1 MGRFVEIRSFKFRSK
16 TINFANFVKFVEDLA
31 NQKKIDP
38 QELKD
43 KLANCGLPG
52 TANTTVIAYLPINNS
67 TKASQLICQNHVFES
82 GYSLS
87 IFYVVRINVVYILL
101 FFFAHRH
108 VIHCLTSLKVFN
120 NILKTVLFISR
131 KWFYYN

>member
-67 TKASQLICQNHVFES
+67 TKNVTAN
-82 GYSLS
+82 LS
-87 IFYVVRINVVYILL
+87 
-101 FFFAHRH
+101 
-108 VIHCLTSLKVFN
+108 K
-120 NILKTVLFISR
+120 SR
-131 KWFYYN
+131 V